1 MTDSEAK
8 DFEAH
13 RSFLAG
19 LAYRMLG
26 SVAEAEDVVQDA
38 YLRWAQSDAS
48 TVVHPRAFL
57 ARVVT
62 RLCLDRMKS
71 ATSRREQYVGTW
83 LPEPIVAA
91 PAEPMADNLSIAL
104 LVTLERLSPLERAAF
119 LLHEVFDMDY
129 GDIAS
134 ALGRSEEA
142 CRQLAARARQHVR
155 DERPRFAPTDENRE
169 RLFAAFEA
177 VMTSG
182 DVSGFAQ
189 LLADDAVLYAD
200 GGGKRA
206 AVLEPIRGKEN
217 ILQLFSAVLAAR
229 DPLRPDQMERASIN
243 GMPGFV
249 IRVEDGVQ
257 TTAFE
262 VDGERIVALYTVRNP
277 DKLRH
282 LAS

>member
-1 MTDSEAK
+1 MTPAEAS

-26 SVAEAEDVVQDA
+26 SIAEAEDVVQDA
-38 YLRWAQSDAS
+38 YLRWAQADAAA
-48 TVVHPRAFL
+48 VAHPRAYL

-71 ATSRREQYVGTW
+71 ATARREQYVGTW
-83 LPEPIVAA
+83 LPEPIVA
-91 PAEPMADNLSIAL
+91 PAEQPMADDLSIAL

-129 GDIAS
+129 GDVAS
-134 ALGRSEEA
+134 ALGRTEEA

-155 DERPRFAPTDENRE
+155 NERPRFAPTDENRE
-169 RLFAAFEA
+169 KLLAAFEA

-182 DVSGFAQ
+182 DVTSFAQ
-189 LLADDAVLYAD
+189 VLADDAVLFAD

-206 AVLEPIRGKEN
+206 AVLEPVRGKQN
-217 ILQLFSAVLAAR
+217 ILSLFAAITAQR
-229 DPLRPDQMERASIN
+229 RLLRPDRLERASIN
-243 GMPGFV
+243 GLPGFV
-249 IRVEDGVQ
+249 VHAEDGVQ

-262 VDGERIVALYTVRNP
+262 VEGDKIVAVYVVRNP

>member
-1 MTDSEAK
+1 MGSDAN

-38 YLRWAQSDAS
+38 YLRWADADLS
-48 TVVHPRAFL
+48 TIAHPRAYL

-91 PAEPMADNLSIAL
+91 PAETMAHDLSIAL
-104 LVTLERLSPLERAAF
+104 LITLERLSPLERAAF

-129 GDIAS
+129 GEVAS
-134 ALGRSEEA
+134 ALGRTEDA
-142 CRQLAARARQHVR
+142 CRQLAARARQHVSQ
-155 DERPRFAPTDENRE
+155 DKPRFVPTDTHRE
-169 RLFAAFEA
+169 KLFAAFEA
-177 VMTSG
+177 VMTTG
-182 DVSGFAQ
+182 DVTSFAQ

-206 AVLEPIRGKEN
+206 AVLEPVHGKQN
-217 ILQLFSAVLAAR
+217 ILSLFAAITSQR
-229 DPLRPDQMERASIN
+229 RLFRPDQLERASIN
-243 GMPGFV
+243 GLPGFV
-249 IRVEDGVQ
+249 VHAEDGVQ

-262 VDGERIVALYTVRNP
+262 LRGDRIAALYTVRNP
-277 DKLRH
+277 EKLRH